1 MERKRITDEIY
12 EFFTGKLIWQFRTP
26 KWEKIIED
34 DLNQIVGGYLFAVKG
49 RSEKNGFNRGYLDG
63 VNIGTTRTTEKFKN
77 HILKPVPNFKTRIK
91 FLVTG
96 KL

>member
-12 EFFTGKLIWQFRTP
+12 EFFTGKLIHQFRTP

-34 DLNQIVGGYLFAVKG
+34 DLNEIIGTYLSTVKN
-49 RSEKNGFNRGYLDG
+49 RSTKNGFNRGYLDG
-63 VNIGTTRTTEKFKN
+63 VNVGTIRTNEKFKN
-77 HILKPVPNFKTRIK
+77 YIPKPESNIKNRIK
-91 FLVTG
+91 FLFTG